1 MSETAFE
8 GKDALLPLQLQD
20 EILRIRCAK

>member
-8 GKDALLPLQLQD
+8 GKDALLLLQLQD
-20 EILRIRCAK
+20 ENLRIRCAK